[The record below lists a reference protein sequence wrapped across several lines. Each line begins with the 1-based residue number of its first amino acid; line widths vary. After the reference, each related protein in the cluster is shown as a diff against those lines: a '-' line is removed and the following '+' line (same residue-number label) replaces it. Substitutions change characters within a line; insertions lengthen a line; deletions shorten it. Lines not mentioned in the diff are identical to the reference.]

1 MDAVWALKPSTQC
14 LEKRK
19 RPSIELRALSSEPR
33 HPQEEETPQPYP
45 HMGVVAMPL
54 PADIDS
60 LISELAAPLEPPDR
74 AAFVSAAERAL
85 ASLDCAGV
93 GLAYRLLVPIQR
105 AHFDPPADVR
115 IANVGARHYR
125 PNKLSL
131 LPPVG
136 AEDPRAVGR
145 QRAQWARR

>member
-1 MDAVWALKPSTQC
+1 
-14 LEKRK
+14 
-19 RPSIELRALSSEPR
+19 
-33 HPQEEETPQPYP
+33 
-45 HMGVVAMPL
+45 MPL

-74 AAFVSAAERAL
+74 AAFVSAAESAL
-85 ASLDCAGV
+85 AGLNCAGV

>member
-1 MDAVWALKPSTQC
+1 MEFQAPS
-14 LEKRK
+14 
-19 RPSIELRALSSEPR
+19 SS
-33 HPQEEETPQPYP
+33 HVIQEENATQPYP
-45 HMGVVAMPL
+45 YLGAAAMSL

-85 ASLDCAGV
+85 VGLNCAGL
-93 GLAYRLLVPIQR
+93 GLAYRLLAPIQR
-105 AHFDPPADVR
+105 AHFDPPVD
-115 IANVGARHYR
+115 ARMAAGPRHHR
-125 PNKLSL
+125 PNRLNS